1 MRSRRVNTTRC
12 RARAT
17 ARTAAASASATP
29 VFQPGDF
36 LVVAAVAADDEG
48 GALATGRTLAAP
60 VALLCCF
67 F

>member
-17 ARTAAASASATP
+17 ARTAAASASVTR
-29 VFQPGDF
+29 VFKPADDF
-36 LVVAAVAADDEG
+36 LVVAAVVAVVAVV
-48 GALATGRTLAAP
+48 ARGRTLAVP
-60 VALLCCF
+60 VAPLWCF